1 MIEVKPLSYCDAEVY
16 VPGSKSYTHRALI
29 ISSLAEGDSY
39 LINPLRCEDTD
50 YTVEALK
57 SFGIE
62 VTPKDNTLCVQGR
75 GGNFEEGEVEIFAGN
90 SGSTMR
96 FLTALSA
103 LRRGRT
109 ILTGDE
115 RMKVRP
121 IGELV
126 KALMALGIRTHFKEK
141 EGYPPVIVESS
152 GLNGGDV
159 EVSGKESSQYLSAL
173 LMVSP
178 YAKEDV
184 CIRVKGDIVSK
195 PYIDMTLSVM
205 EAFGVEVERD
215 GNQAFFIR
223 RGQRYHSHRYQIEGD
238 ASSASYFFLAAAIT
252 GGRVRVRNFNPN
264 SLQGDV
270 AFLDILEKMGCR
282 VRRAEDWA
290 EVRGGSLKGMEIDM
304 GGIPDLVPTV
314 AVLSAFACG
323 KTLIKN
329 IGHLRLK
336 ESDRISALTQQLK
349 RMGLSVEEGAN
360 WLGIEGGK
368 PHGSEIETYNDHRIA
383 MSFAIAGLVVNGVK
397 IKGEECVEKSFPS
410 FWETLRRLYP

>member
-1 MIEVKPLSYCDAEVY
+1 MIEIKPLSYCDAEVS
-16 VPGSKSYTHRALI
+16 VPGSKSYTHRGLI

-50 YTVEALK
+50 YTVKALK

-62 VTPKDNTLCVQGR
+62 VTPKGDPLCVRGR
-75 GGNFEEGEVEIFAGN
+75 GGNFEEGEVEIFVGN

-115 RMKVRP
+115 RMKARP

-126 KALMALGIRTHFKEK
+126 KALKALGIRTHFKEK
-141 EGYPPVIVESS
+141 EDYPPVIVESS

-159 EVSGKESSQYLSAL
+159 EIGGKESSQYLSAL

-178 YAKEDV
+178 YAKQDV
-184 CIRVKGDIVSK
+184 YINIKGESVSK

-223 RGQRYHSHRYQIEGD
+223 AGQRYHSRRYQIEGD
-238 ASSASYFFLAAAIT
+238 ASSSSYFFLAAAIT
-252 GGRVRVRNFNPN
+252 GGKVRVRNFNPN
-264 SLQGDV
+264 SIQGDV

-282 VRRAEDWA
+282 VRRSEDWA

-304 GGIPDLVPTV
+304 GSLPDLVPTV

-336 ESDRISALTQQLK
+336 ESDRISVLAQQLE
-349 RMGLSVEEGAN
+349 RMGLSVEEGRD

-368 PHGSEIETYNDHRIA
+368 PHGTEIETYNDHRIA
-383 MSFAIAGLVVNGVK
+383 MSFAIAGLVVSGVR